1 MHRFINLSFLTVK
14 LKRNLA
20 IVRNKIYI
28 IMLKI
33 EVFLFYINDRL
44 VKSVRNST
52 LFTALMETR

>member
-1 MHRFINLSFLTVK
+1 MHRFINLSFSTVK

-52 LFTALMETR
+52 LFIALMETR

>member
-1 MHRFINLSFLTVK
+1 MHRFINLSFSTVK

-44 VKSVRNST
+44 VKSVRNGT